1 MRQKMNNSPL
11 TQDMKVESDGR
22 IIIPREVASEMG
34 FSADSKV
41 VLIKRGK
48 SILLFPKEDFLPFLD
63 ALSDRMQEELENTG
77 GLKAD
82 AKFIFDLSVE
92 EYFKLHEKTEKEL
105 WDKHYAQESE
115 RMDKIEDTR
124 FGD

>member
-1 MRQKMNNSPL
+1 MTNFAL
-11 TQDMKVESDGR
+11 TQAVKVESDGR
-22 IIIPREVASEMG
+22 IIIPSEVVSETG
-34 FSADSKV
+34 FSAASDV

-48 SILLFPKEDFLPFLD
+48 SILLFPKEDLLPFLD

-82 AKFIFDLSVE
+82 AKFLFDLSVA
-92 EYFKLHEKTEKEL
+92 EYARLPQKQEQEL
-105 WDKHYAQESE
+105 WEKYYAQESK
-115 RMDKIEDTR
+115 RMDEIEGTK